1 MSEAV
6 RLTGRTQ
13 LRVHSPLF
21 GSPKVVLQVEYEW
34 QEDSFGDYNGM
45 PRWLAG
51 SGWRD
56 ATPEDLIN
64 APYLRTTG

>member
-1 MSEAV
+1 MSKAV

-13 LRVHSPLF
+13 YRVHETFL
-21 GSPKVVLQVEYEW
+21 GKKLIVLQVEYEW
-34 QEDSFGDYNGM
+34 AEDSMGDYNGM

-56 ATPEDLIN
+56 ATPEDLMNGQI
-64 APYLRTTG
+64 TK